1 MAATA
6 ALAGKT
12 VTVTPGGEAFSE
24 VRIQNSGTVVDQFTL
39 EIVGDAS
46 AWAVV
51 QPAVVALFPGAGL
64 VARIKFKP
72 PKAPW
77 VSAREILF
85 GVRVRSR
92 EEPRASVVE
101 EGTIVVG
108 PFQDTS
114 IELTPQTARGSWVA
128 RAQLSL
134 NNRGN
139 VPIHARLTARS
150 PDRSL
155 NFSITPHA
163 LSAEPG
169 RTTFA
174 SICIRPHHRFLIG
187 PPKLKPYNVQIHQ
200 TQESTRTV
208 DGSMQQEAV
217 VPTRFVPAV
226 IGLTAVVLLAIA
238 LWLLKPVV
246 GGVTTAFLAKQAP
259 VTQPL
264 GWPTTVP
271 PVTLSPSTVVINQAE
286 GAASAPAIVTLA
298 NNGGRPL
305 LVTSIAVDRG
315 SSSDF
320 SQSNN
325 CPSSMRAHTSCQITI
340 TLKLISVGDERTRT
354 GGLIVKDDASGSSLG
369 TGASQYVRL
378 VGSAAQSAVGFSVQ
392 SLTFAQN
399 IRSSGRSEPI
409 ILANS
414 GQVPLHLNGIRSEGD
429 YSQNNNCATVLAPN
443 ESCTINVTFI
453 PGSLGERNGY
463 VVVVDDSFD
472 SPQRIPLTGV
482 ATEPVA
488 RFTPA
493 RVNFGQ
499 TVGGSTPP
507 QTVTLTNR
515 GDGPLTIAGI
525 AATGDYRATPHC
537 PSVLLPGVSCTID
550 VIFAPQVAGPR
561 SGSLVVT
568 DDSNAA
574 PGSHDTVGLTGV
586 AYQGIAN
593 ISPAILSPSANLG
606 GSSEA
611 QVLTVMNT
619 GDSTLTIRGIAISGP
634 AAGEYVQS
642 NNCPPAIVAGGSCA
656 ITVRFTPQGY
666 GVRPATLIVSNDG
679 VGGGKSVT
687 LTGSGTAPNILLSS
701 PFLNF
706 GGAAVGSSSNPQS
719 VVLLNSG
726 NGALAIGSIVLAGAD
741 FARTT
746 NCGNS
751 LAAGAS
757 CSITVIFT
765 PQGTGARS
773 GVVTITDTVGTQR
786 FTLSGVGT

>member
-6 ALAGKT
+6 TLAGKT

-24 VRIQNSGTVVDQFTL
+24 VRIQNSGSVVDQFTL

-77 VSAREILF
+77 VSAREISF
-85 GVRVRSR
+85 AVRVRSR

-101 EGTIVVG
+101 EGMIIVG
-108 PFQDTS
+108 PFQDPS
-114 IELTPQTARGSWVA
+114 IELTPQTAIGSWVA
-128 RAQLSL
+128 RAQLAL

-139 VPIHARLTARS
+139 VAINAILTARN

-155 NFSITPHA
+155 TFSITPPG
-163 LSAEPG
+163 LTAEPG

-174 SICIRPHHRFLIG
+174 SICIRPQHHFLVG
-187 PPKLKPYNVQIHQ
+187 PPKLKPYKVQIHQ
-200 TQESTRTV
+200 INESTLTV

-217 VPTRFVPAV
+217 IPARLVPAV
-226 IGLTAVVLLAIA
+226 IVLTAFVLLALV
-238 LWLLKPVV
+238 LWLLKPVI
-246 GGVTTAFLAKQAP
+246 GGVATAFLAKPSP

-264 GWPTTVP
+264 GWPGTIP

-286 GAASAPAIVTLA
+286 GAAPAPAIVTLA
-298 NNGGRPL
+298 NNNDRPL
-305 LVTSIAVDRG
+305 LVTSIALDRG
-315 SSSDF
+315 GSNDF
-320 SQSNN
+320 SESNN
-325 CPSSMRAHTSCQITI
+325 CPTSMRAHSSCQITI
-340 TLKLISVGDERTRT
+340 TLKRISVGDKRTRT

-369 TGASQYVRL
+369 TGASQYVPL
-378 VGSAAQSAVGFSVQ
+378 LGSPAQSAVGFSVQ

-399 IRSSGRSEPI
+399 IGSSGRSEPI
-409 ILANS
+409 VLVNS
-414 GQVPLHLNGIRSEGD
+414 GQVPVHLNRIRSEGD
-429 YSQNNNCATVLAPN
+429 FSQNNNCATVMALG
-443 ESCTINVTFI
+443 ETCTINVTFI
-453 PGSLGERNGY
+453 PGALGERSGY
-463 VVVVDDSFD
+463 VVVVDDAFD
-472 SPQRIPLTGV
+472 SPQRIPLTGA
-482 ATEPVA
+482 ATKPVA
-488 RFTPA
+488 RLAPA

-499 TVGGSTPP
+499 ILGGRTPP

-525 AATGDYRATPHC
+525 AATGDYKAIPHC
-537 PSVLLPGVSCTID
+537 PSVLLPGLSCTID
-550 VIFAPQVAGPR
+550 VSFSPQAAGVR
-561 SGSLVVT
+561 TGSLVVT

-574 PGSHDTVGLTGV
+574 PGTHDTVGLTGV
-586 AYQGIAN
+586 AYQGIATV
-593 ISPAILSPSANLG
+593 SPAVLSPSANLG

-611 QVLTVMNT
+611 QVVTVMNK
-619 GDSTLTIRGIAISGP
+619 GDSTLTIRSIAINGA

-642 NNCPPAIVAGGSCA
+642 NNCPRTIAAGGSCT

-666 GVRPATLIVSNDG
+666 GLRPATLILSNDG
-679 VGGGKSVT
+679 VGGAKSVT
-687 LTGSGTAPNILLSS
+687 LTGTGTAPNILLSS

-706 GGAAVGSSSNPQS
+706 GGAAVGSSSDPQS

-726 NGALAIGSIVLAGAD
+726 NGALAIGRIVLAGAD

-751 LAAGAS
+751 LLAGAT

-765 PQGTGARS
+765 PQATGARS

-786 FTLSGVGT
+786 FTLSGVGI